1 MKRAAT
7 ILAAAAVTTLAI
19 WSAPHVV
26 TALRERWTAPQPA
39 VAYLGSASKL
49 GAEYQRWTAMH
60 EAAGGDRKVT
70 LALRWSRGL
79 SVERSRAAGQARLDL
94 VEGAVTVEVRGL
106 PEAEW
111 DVWLVDNQDGE
122 GRSVAP
128 EPGDRVLRAGRL
140 QTDGDVARLDTRLER
155 GALATFELDLVV
167 VARAGVAPWDRGVL
181 FGSPSLFQ
189 RLYTRARTGPPA
201 ADTTHRTM
209 RNALV
214 RQAMADQVAARRDMI
229 QE

>member
-19 WSAPHVV
+19 WSTPHVLS
-26 TALRERWTAPQPA
+26 ALRAGWQAPQPA

-49 GAEYQRWTAMH
+49 GAEYQRWTAAH

-79 SVERSRAAGQARLDL
+79 SAEHSKATGHARLDL
-94 VEGAVTVEVRGL
+94 VEGAITVEVRGL

-128 EPGDRVLRAGRL
+128 EPGDRVHRAGRL
-140 QTDGDVARLDTRLER
+140 QPDGDVARLQARLEPR
-155 GALATFELDLVV
+155 ALATFELDLVV
-167 VARAGVAPWDRGVL
+167 VARAGVTPWNRGVL
-181 FGSPSLFQ
+181 FGAPSLLQ
-189 RLYTRARTGPPA
+189 RL
-201 ADTTHRTM
+201 
-209 RNALV
+209 
-214 RQAMADQVAARRDMI
+214 
-229 QE
+229 